1 MSYLAELSQV
11 FEENKNA
18 DNAQKMATYMQN
30 KFAFYGIPS
39 PLRRD
44 LQKSFLIKNNLPSLE
59 NLEELILKLLSKEQ
73 REYQYFAID
82 LLKKHLKL
90 IDVSFVNLYEKMII
104 QKSWWD
110 TVDLIASTLV
120 ADLLQKYPELIKEK
134 ANVWIQSENIWLQRT
149 ALLFQLKY
157 KDKTDFD
164 LLQHYIQQTAHSE
177 EFFIQKAIGWA
188 LRQYSKQNPHAVKN
202 LLEHQ
207 KLSKLSRREASKYL
221 DI

>member
-11 FEENKNA
+11 FEESRNS
-18 DNAQKMATYMQN
+18 DNAQKMADYMQN

-44 LQKSFLIKNNLPSLE
+44 LQKPFLQKENLPLLE
-59 NLEELILKLLSKEQ
+59 NLEKIILKLWEEKH
-73 REYQYFAID
+73 RECQYFAID
-82 LLKKHLKL
+82 LLKKYLKP
-90 IDVSFVNLYEKMII
+90 IEASFVNLYEKMII

-120 ADLLQKYPELIKEK
+120 ADLFQKYPELIKEK
-134 ANVWIQSENIWLQRT
+134 ADVWIQSDNIWLQRT

-207 KLSKLSRREASKYL
+207 KLSKLSRREASKY
-221 DI
+221 IHF